1 MVWGKIAGI
10 AIANL
15 LAIAFIVHP
24 IKTEKFMS
32 AGLMIFE

>member
-10 AIANL
+10 AIADL
-15 LAIAFIVHP
+15 LVIAFIVHL
-24 IKTEKFMS
+24 IKTEKFML